1 MKKVVVVLL
10 TVFLVLAVAACGSN
24 SSQPAAQ
31 PQAQNGS
38 GSQSQT
44 QSSSDSQS
52 KDNTG
57 KTSKVDEIK
66 ARGELIVGL
75 SADYPP
81 YESHEIING
90 EDKIV
95 GFDIDLAQAIADEL
109 GVKLHIVDTSFNGL
123 IPMLQANKID
133 VIISGMTATEERA
146 KSVDFSDIYFSGKN
160 LVLVKKDSNIAT
172 IDDLKDKLIA
182 VQLGT
187 TQEAAAQKAGMKT
200 KPINLL
206 TDAVMELK
214 NGKVD
219 AVLATEVVAKKFV
232 SMNDDIKSVYIKELA
247 DEGGGSAAAV
257 AKGNKDLVEVINKVL
272 KDLKDSGKYDE
283 MVNKW
288 FGA

>member
-1 MKKVVVVLL
+1 MKKFTVILL
-10 TVFLVLAVAACGSN
+10 AIFLVLSITGCGSN
-24 SSQPAAQ
+24 NAQPATQ
-31 PQAQNGS
+31 PQ
-38 GSQSQT
+38 SQDN
-44 QSSSDSQS
+44 SDDQQQVSDGV
-52 KDNTG
+52 K
-57 KTSKVDEIK
+57 SKVDEIK

-109 GVKLHIVDTSFNGL
+109 GVKLNIVDTSFNGL
-123 IPMLQANKID
+123 IPMLQSNKID
-133 VIISGMTATEERA
+133 VIISGMTATEERE

-160 LVLVKKDSNIAT
+160 LVLVKKDSDVAT

-219 AVLATEVVAKKFV
+219 AVLATEVVANNFTKI
-232 SMNDDIKSVYIKELA
+232 NDDVKAVYIKELA

-257 AKGNKDLVEVINKVL
+257 NEGNKDLVEVINKVL

-283 MVNKW
+283 MINKW

>member
-1 MKKVVVVLL
+1 MKKFVVFILA
-10 TVFLVLAVAACGSN
+10 VFLVLSVTGCGN
-24 SSQPAAQ
+24 NSQPTTQPQNQNNAVAQ
-31 PQAQNGS
+31 PQD
-38 GSQSQT
+38 
-44 QSSSDSQS
+44 SSE
-52 KDNTG
+52 KKG
-57 KTSKVDEIK
+57 KVDEIK

-81 YESHEIING
+81 YESHQIING

-109 GVKLHIVDTSFNGL
+109 GVKLNIVDTSFNGL

-133 VIISGMTATEERA
+133 VIISGMTATEERE
-146 KSVDFSDIYFSGKN
+146 KSVDFSDIYFAGKN

-172 IDDLKDKLIA
+172 IDDLKDKLVA

-219 AVLATEVVAKKFV
+219 AVLATEVVANNFIKL
-232 SMNDDIKSVYIKELA
+232 NDDIKAVYIKELA

-257 AKGNKDLVEVINKVL
+257 NEGNKDLVDVINKVL
-272 KDLKDSGKYDE
+272 KELKDSGKYDE
-283 MVNKW
+283 MINKW

>member
-1 MKKVVVVLL
+1 MKKLTVILL
-10 TVFLVLAVAACGSN
+10 AVFLVFGIAGCGSN
-24 SSQPAAQ
+24 NVQPAAQ
-31 PQAQNGS
+31 PESQDSADAQQQA
-38 GSQSQT
+38 
-44 QSSSDSQS
+44 SDEP
-52 KDNTG
+52 K
-57 KTSKVDEIK
+57 SKVDEIK

-109 GVKLHIVDTSFNGL
+109 GVKLNIVDTSFNGL
-123 IPMLQANKID
+123 IPMLQSNKID
-133 VIISGMTATEERA
+133 VIISGMTATEERE

-160 LVLVKKDSNIAT
+160 LVLVKKDSDIAA
-172 IDDLKDKLIA
+172 IDDLKDKMIA

-187 TQEAAAQKAGMKT
+187 TQEAAAQKAGMNT

-219 AVLATEVVAKKFV
+219 AVLATEVVANNFIKV
-232 SMNDDIKSVYIKELA
+232 NDDIKALYIEELA

-257 AKGNKDLVEVINKVL
+257 NEGNRDLVEVINKVL